1 MIYSR
6 SAYGSNPL
14 AGASRNNA
22 AARGWGPGWPD
33 AQESK
38 MITVSGGGVKVRVRR
53 EIGPL
58 VSTLLNVTV
67 KLGYPLKPG
76 ACWGF
81 ANRAIRGTQTASNHS
96 WGLAVDL
103 NAEDN
108 PMGSTLITNIPPGVI
123 HAWESCGFYWGGR
136 YLNRPDAMHLEYV
149 RRPADVLADLARAE
163 KLLDPPRKPTP
174 PNQTEEDDMTLDELE
189 EYNSRLYGPKG
200 TLGVWRSQDKSWQAA
215 MLAESKLQSNETRA
229 QTAALKDIAAS
240 LKTLAAAAAPPP
252 RTAL

>member
-1 MIYSR
+1 MTNYAR

-22 AARGWGPGWPD
+22 AARGWGPGWPN

-58 VSTLLNVTV
+58 VATLLNVTV
-67 KLGYPLKPG
+67 KLGYPLKVG

-81 ANRAIRGTQTASNHS
+81 ANRPIRGTQTASNHS

-108 PMGSTLITNIPPGVI
+108 PMMSDGKLVTNIPPGVV
-123 HAWESCGFYWGGR
+123 HAWEACGFYWGGR
-136 YLNRPDAMHLEYV
+136 YLNRPDAMHMEYV

-163 KLLDPPRKPTP
+163 KLLTPAKKPAPTP
-174 PNQTEEDDMTLDELE
+174 STEEDDDMRLAELE
-189 EYNSRLYGPKG
+189 EYNGRLYGPKG
-200 TLGVWRSQDKSWQAA
+200 TLGVWRAQDRSWQAA
-215 MLAESKLQSNETRA
+215 MLAEAKLQSDNARA
-229 QTAALKDIAAS
+229 QTNALKDIAAAI
-240 LKTLAAAAAPPP
+240 KGLAK
-252 RTAL
+252 